1 MGLRKVIREVGG
13 EFRQG
18 ISEAKKF
25 VQKRG
30 RIPKQMGTQPSL
42 AFAVVPT
49 QFIAA
54 PRRVARP
61 RKGRIKRRR

>member
-1 MGLRKVIREVGG
+1 MGLRKAIRKVGG
-13 EFRQG
+13 ELQQG

-42 AFAVVPT
+42 AFAVVPS
-49 QFIAA
+49 QFVQA

-61 RKGRIKRRR
+61 RRGRIKRRR

>member
-1 MGLRKVIREVGG
+1 MAKLRRVLREVGG
-13 EFRQG
+13 ELQQG

-49 QFIAA
+49 QFVQA
-54 PRRVARP
+54 PRR
-61 RKGRIKRRR
+61 GRIKRRR

>member
-1 MGLRKVIREVGG
+1 MGLRKAIRKVGG
-13 EFRQG
+13 ELQQG

-30 RIPKQMGTQPSL
+30 RIPRAMGDRPTL

-49 QFIAA
+49 QFIRA
-54 PRRVARP
+54 PRRVAHP
-61 RKGRIKRRR
+61 KRIKRRR

>member
-13 EFRQG
+13 ELQQG
-18 ISEAKKF
+18 ISEAKRF

-54 PRRVARP
+54 PRRVRAP
-61 RKGRIKRRR
+61 KRIRRRRR